1 MVLNFLF
8 DRILE
13 SKVTIARQCKKI
25 PTNNSFGYNMIFLF
39 VDVNEIKL
47 QIDVCVWS
55 KMGTLSTTT
64 TTTSI
69 YQLYNYA
76 DVQ

>member
-1 MVLNFLF
+1 MIDKNTNIMEGPSKHGNVKHSNLQF
-8 DRILE
+8 IL
-13 SKVTIARQCKKI
+13 IQYDI
-25 PTNNSFGYNMIFLF
+25 IF

>member
-1 MVLNFLF
+1 
-8 DRILE
+8 
-13 SKVTIARQCKKI
+13 
-25 PTNNSFGYNMIFLF
+25 MIFLF

>member
-1 MVLNFLF
+1 MFLNFVF

-13 SKVTIARQCKKI
+13 SKMHDNVKNFNQQFIRIQYDI
-25 PTNNSFGYNMIFLF
+25 IF